1 MTPAITY
8 DSAKRDRTLDER
20 GLDFEA
26 AEQVFAGPCVT
37 FLDERH
43 AYGEDRLVTV
53 GFLAGR
59 MVVVCWTPR
68 GDDRHVFSMRKA
80 NAREQ
85 KTYASRIR

>member
-1 MTPAITY
+1 MAITY
-8 DSAKRDRTLDER
+8 DSAKRDRTLDQR

-26 AEQVFAGPCVT
+26 AEQVFAGPRVT

-43 AYGEDRLVTV
+43 DYGEDRLVTV

-59 MVVVCWTPR
+59 MVVICWTPR
-68 GDDRHVFSMRKA
+68 GDDRHVFSMRKG

-85 KTYASRIR
+85 KKYASLVR

>member
-26 AEQVFAGPCVT
+26 AELVFAGPRVT
-37 FLDERH
+37 FLDERRD
-43 AYGEDRLVTV
+43 YGEDRLVTI

>member
-1 MTPAITY
+1 MAITY

-26 AEQVFAGPCVT
+26 AELVFAGPRVT
-37 FLDERH
+37 FLDERRD
-43 AYGEDRLVTV
+43 YGEDRLVTI

>member
-1 MTPAITY
+1 MAITY
-8 DSAKRDRTLDER
+8 GSAKRDRTLDQR

-26 AEQVFAGPCVT
+26 AEQVFAGPRVT

-43 AYGEDRLVTV
+43 DYGEDRLVTV

-59 MVVVCWTPR
+59 MVVICWTPR

-85 KTYASRIR
+85 KKYASLVR

>member
-1 MTPAITY
+1 MANTY

-26 AEQVFAGPCVT
+26 PKQVCANPRVT
-37 FLDERH
+37 FLDGRH
-43 AYGEDRLVTV
+43 DYGEDRLITV

-59 MVVVCWTPR
+59 MIVVCWTLR

-85 KTYASRIR
+85 MKYGSLIR